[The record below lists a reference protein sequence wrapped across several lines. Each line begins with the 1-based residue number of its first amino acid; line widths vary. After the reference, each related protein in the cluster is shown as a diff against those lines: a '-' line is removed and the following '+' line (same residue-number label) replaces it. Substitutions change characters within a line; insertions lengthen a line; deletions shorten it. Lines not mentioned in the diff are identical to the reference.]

1 MLVTDFGIGI
11 FKPNIAPTIIDQY
24 RHQKPYTQVLN
35 NGEKVI
41 IDPEASIQ
49 RIMLI
54 FYGMVNVGAFYALA
68 TTYSE
73 KYVGYWL
80 AFLLAGLVYFMLP
93 ILLAVMYKRTY
104 RTAPTGSELGRVIK
118 IIGLACKDGRFRFW
132 RDDFW
137 ETAKPSWRAAHG
149 LSVDNI
155 TWNDKL
161 VEDVRRTLDACRVF
175 LYFPI
180 WNLNDGGIGSVSTNQ
195 GAAMTTAGA
204 PNDLLSNFN
213 PL

>member
-1 MLVTDFGIGI
+1 
-11 FKPNIAPTIIDQY
+11 
-24 RHQKPYTQVLN
+24 VLKT
-35 NGEKVI
+35 GEKVI
-41 IDPEASIQ
+41 VDPESSIQ

-54 FYGMVNVGAFYALA
+54 FYGLVNVGAFYALA
-68 TTYSE
+68 TTYTE

-80 AFLLAGLVYFMLP
+80 SFLLSGIIYFLLP

-104 RTAPTGSELGRVIK
+104 RIAPTGSELGRVIK
-118 IIGLACKDGRFRFW
+118 IIGLALKEGGFRFW
-132 RDDFW
+132 REDFW
-137 ETAKPSWRAAHG
+137 ETPKPSWRVAHG
-149 LSVDNI
+149 HSVENI

-161 VEDVRRTLDACRVF
+161 VDDVRRSLDACRVF